1 LQDYHRKIQ
10 DAILKFGELHLGK
23 EILSI
28 SKGGERLRITHR
40 TKSIDPITFK
50 PDGIFTLKN
59 RTKMVF
65 QVLGSQARKGREI
78 EADIFRAYLY
88 NGVSKLIFIVPSETD
103 GENVSRITEIIQ
115 DGLDS
120 LGISKDLRLFLTL
133 VIPKKVR
140 GSESAL
146 KYLNDRRVL
155 AEVFAQ
161 N

>member
-1 LQDYHRKIQ
+1 
-10 DAILKFGELHLGK
+10 
-23 EILSI
+23 
-28 SKGGERLRITHR
+28 
-40 TKSIDPITFK
+40 
-50 PDGIFTLKN
+50 
-59 RTKMVF
+59 MVF